1 MVWFVFGCE
10 MQTKID
16 IRTTLKLDE
25 WKFEDSAGDI
35 AEVLKEHG
43 MMMSYNF
50 RQSVIVMVLVQ
61 FLVEW

>member
-1 MVWFVFGCE
+1 MMWFVFGRE

-16 IRTTLKLDE
+16 IRTTSKLDE
-25 WKFEDSAGDI
+25 WKFEDSAGDM

-43 MMMSYNF
+43 MMTSYNF